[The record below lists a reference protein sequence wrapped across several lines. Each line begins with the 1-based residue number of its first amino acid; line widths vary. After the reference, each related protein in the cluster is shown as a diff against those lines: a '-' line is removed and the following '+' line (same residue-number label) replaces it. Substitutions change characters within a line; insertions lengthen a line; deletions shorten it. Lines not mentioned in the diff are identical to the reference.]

1 MNTIKSGKFLLELR
15 KEKGLSQK
23 EVADILEV
31 SDKTISKWECG
42 EGFPSIDYLVK
53 LSYFYEITIDEIV

>member
-42 EGFPSIDYLVK
+42 VFQS
-53 LSYFYEITIDEIV
+53 